1 MLGEK
6 IRAARLERKLTQEQL
21 AGRDFTKSYIS
32 ELERGVR
39 TPRVTTLKILARR
52 LERPLSDFLSGVT
65 EDGEPEAFLTIG
77 LAHLQA
83 GLLQEARAS
92 LEQGLEIASQHADET
107 LQARLELALALVE
120 LEFGHLPR
128 AAKRVQRS
136 IPVFS
141 RAEDWACLAR
151 GHACLGRIR
160 LDAGDAAA
168 ARWAF
173 EAGLRIVLQHAG
185 EPSLMADLYLSLAE
199 ALRRLGL
206 PAESCEALR
215 HALAAAGPLADQF
228 RVGAHY
234 LELASAAAVR
244 GRFDA
249 AAKDAGR
256 ALAIY
261 DLVAHKRRLAE
272 IHHRLGQF
280 DHAEGRWEEARAH
293 YRWSVA
299 LHGAS
304 SDCRGVAQTLG
315 CLSEAM
321 LEYDSPEAARAIGEV
336 ALALL
341 SDDGDERGRPHVLRV
356 RGTLYRLLGRA
367 VDARSAFEESL
378 RLFEADGRHHEARL
392 VRRELTLLAFEAQD
406 LAEARRHLK
415 ILHEEFGSPPVPVQ
429 A

>member
-6 IRAARLERKLTQEQL
+6 IRAARLEQKLTQQQL

-39 TPRVTTLKILARR
+39 TPRLTTLKILARR
-52 LERPLSDFLSGVT
+52 LELPLSHFLSGVT

-77 LAHLQA
+77 LAHLHA
-83 GLLQEARAS
+83 RLLQEAKAS
-92 LEQGLEIASQHADET
+92 LEQGLEMATQHADET
-107 LQARLELALALVE
+107 LQARLELGLAMVD
-120 LEFGHLPR
+120 LECGRLPQ
-128 AAKRVQRS
+128 AAKRLQRA

-141 RAEDWACLAR
+141 RTEDWACLAR

-168 ARWAF
+168 ARAV
-173 EAGLRIVLQHAG
+173 EAALRIALEHTHDPA
-185 EPSLMADLYLSLAE
+185 LLADLNLLLAE

-206 PAESCEALR
+206 SAESHDALR
-215 HALAAAGPLADQF
+215 RALAAAGPLADPG
-228 RVGAHY
+228 RVGEHY

-272 IHHRLGQF
+272 IHHRLGEV
-280 DHAEGRWEEARAH
+280 DLAEGRWEEARAH

-299 LHGAS
+299 FHGAS
-304 SDCRGVAQTLG
+304 ADSRGVAQTLA

-321 LEYDSPEAARAIGEV
+321 LQYESPEAVRAVGEM

-341 SDDGDERGRPHVLRV
+341 SDGSDERERPHVLRT
-356 RGTLYRLLGRA
+356 RGTLCRLLGRA
-367 VDARSAFEESL
+367 EDARTALEESL
-378 RLFEADGRHHEARL
+378 RLFEAMGRHRDARL
-392 VRRELTLLAFEAQD
+392 VRQELTLLAFEAQD
-406 LAEARRHLK
+406 LAEARRHFK
-415 ILHEEFGSPPVPVQ
+415 ILHDEVECRPAPAGV
-429 A
+429 